1 MITLGDIEAARA
13 RIAGQVRTTPML
25 DASLARSPVAAAG
38 VPWLKLEL
46 LQIGGSFKARG
57 ASHKVATLDD
67 DALAR
72 GLVTASGG
80 NHGIGVAYAGWRAGV
95 PVRVYLPRSTP
106 QAKIAALADWGA
118 VPVTHGEV
126 WDEAN
131 NKALAVADAEGLTY
145 VHPFADAD
153 VVAGQGTL
161 ALEIVEA
168 LPNVSL
174 VVAAIGGGGMISGLV
189 IVLKALRPD
198 IRVIGVE
205 PIGAP
210 TLRDSVAAGHPIT
223 LDAIETNVG
232 VLAPRQS
239 AALNV
244 DIIGRLVD
252 DIVLVG
258 DDEMGAAARWLW
270 REFGVGAELAGAAAV
285 AALREG
291 RIPSRADEVIC
302 AVVCGAGTDGMV
314 DSADQAG

>member
-1 MITLGDIEAARA
+1 MITLGDIEAARD

-25 DASLARSPVAAAG
+25 DASLAKYPVAAAG
-38 VPWLKLEL
+38 ALWLKLEL

-57 ASHKVATLDD
+57 ASHKVAALDE
-67 DALAR
+67 DAVAR

-131 NKALAVADAEGLTY
+131 AAAMAAADDEGLTY
-145 VHPFADAD
+145 VHPFADVH

-168 LPNVSL
+168 LPDVTL
-174 VVAAIGGGGMISGLV
+174 VVAAIGGGGMISGLA

-198 IRVIGVE
+198 VRLVGVE
-205 PIGAP
+205 PVGAP
-210 TLRDSVAAGHPIT
+210 TLRDSVRAGHPIT
-223 LDAIETNVG
+223 LDAIETSVG

-244 DIIGRLVD
+244 DIIARLVD
-252 DIVLVG
+252 DIVLVS
-258 DDEMGAAARWLW
+258 DEEMHSAARWLW
-270 REFGVGAELAGAAAV
+270 REFGIGAELAGAAAV

-291 RIPSRADEVIC
+291 RIPSRTDEVIC

-314 DSADQAG
+314 DSGDKAG